1 MGRPPADQPPTLTK
15 RKDVLAIIVCYDTCE
30 WTRDTTARIPAAR
43 GYDVLLIDDGSTD
56 GTADVLRSGGL
67 PVLLHRTNRGLGAAL
82 KSGIASAL
90 DLGYEAVVVLAG
102 NGKDDPAEIPR
113 FLDALAAGHD
123 YVQGSRFRPGG
134 RHRNL
139 PLGRHLLIRAHA
151 LLVRLLTGFPAT
163 DAVNGFRAYRL
174 RLFRDE
180 RIDVWRDWLD
190 RYEFES
196 YLHCKVLTL
205 GYRVTEVPVS
215 KTYPSPRRGLRYSH
229 IRPVVDWWR
238 ILRPWVMLKLGLRR

>member
-1 MGRPPADQPPTLTK
+1 M
-15 RKDVLAIIVCYDTCE
+15 CYDTHAGTAE
-30 WTRDTTARIPAAR
+30 TLTRVPPRRD
-43 GYDVLLIDDGSTD
+43 YDILLVDDGSTD
-56 GTADVLRSGGL
+56 GTADLLRASGL
-67 PVLLHRTNRGLGAAL
+67 PTLRHERNRGLGAAL
-82 KSGIASAL
+82 KTGIARAIEE
-90 DLGYEAVVVLAG
+90 GYEAVVVLAG

-113 FLDALAAGHD
+113 FLEALATGYD

-139 PLGRHLLIRAHA
+139 PLARNLLIRSHSV
-151 LLVRLLTGFPAT
+151 LVRLLTGFPAT

-174 RLFRDE
+174 ALFRDD
-180 RIDVWRDWLD
+180 RIDVWQPWLD

-215 KTYPSPRRGLRYSH
+215 KTYPATRRGRRYSH
-229 IRPVVDWWR
+229 IRPIVDWWR
-238 ILRPWVMLKLGLRR
+238 ILRPWILLTLRLRR